1 MTQDKH
7 AFLDRL
13 EVLYEG
19 PQGAE
24 HYGED
29 VTIAQHMY
37 QCAALAEEEGA
48 EPAMIAAALLHDVGH
63 LLSEG
68 NPDDWHRMHDKA
80 AAVFLK
86 GHFPEEVVEPVR
98 LHVEAKRYLCHKD
111 AGYHDRLSHASQ
123 VTLKQQ
129 GGPHDA
135 AEASAFEA
143 LPQQARA
150 LTVRRWDEE
159 GKRMGLEVP
168 VFSHWRGL
176 LESVMIG

>member
-1 MTQDKH
+1 MGQDKT

-13 EVLYEG
+13 QALYEG
-19 PQGAE
+19 EQGAE

-37 QCAALAEEEGA
+37 QCAALAEQEGA
-48 EPAMIAAALLHDVGH
+48 EPELIAAALLHDVGH

-86 GHFPEEVVEPVR
+86 EHFPEGVVAPVR

-111 AGYHDRLSHASQ
+111 AGYHERLSHASQ

-129 GGPHDA
+129 GGPHGE
-135 AEASAFEA
+135 AEARAFEA
-143 LPQQARA
+143 EPQQARA

-159 GKRMGLEVP
+159 GKRMGLAVP
-168 VFSHWRGL
+168 AFGHWRPL
-176 LESVMIG
+176 LKSVMRS